1 MKYMVDSTVTDG
13 ATSSGPHGI
22 SLSTTMDDDVFM
34 DGTLREVE
42 EKTPDSQEEVSEK
55 SMAKISPGAVRQE
68 VSQAISD
75 KRGMLII
82 LKEAED
88 KMETEGKET
97 CTLVEKE
104 EPLVPGKAE
113 DEESELLSPSKEKE
127 KLKEDTTVV
136 IESQTIVV
144 KTSGPKTEI
153 KTDDMTQI
161 KVTGSPKK
169 AMASWISE
177 AVKTEASEVISVLTN
192 EVKEVKT
199 SEEPQQKAGIFTFEE
214 VQTEQAKS
222 SLSQITV
229 SESSA
234 TSLAVVL
241 YENLKAAIQFWLPP
255 STSPPPAALPPLP
268 SLQQQPNQSNN
279 SVIKCC
285 AWLTVP

>member
-1 MKYMVDSTVTDG
+1 MKYMVDSTITDG

-34 DGTLREVE
+34 DGTLKEVE

-55 SMAKISPGAVRQE
+55 SVVKVSPGSVRQE

-88 KMETEGKET
+88 KMETEGKEM

-104 EPLVPGKAE
+104 EPVVPRKAE

-127 KLKEDTTVV
+127 REENLKEDTTVV
-136 IESQTIVV
+136 IEAKTIVV
-144 KTSGPKTEI
+144 KTSSPKTEI

-161 KVTGSPKK
+161 KGIDSPKK

-177 AVKTEASEVISVLTN
+177 VVKTEASEVISVLTK
-192 EVKEVKT
+192 EVKEMKT
-199 SEEPQQKAGIFTFEE
+199 SEELQQKAEIFTFEE
-214 VQTEQAKS
+214 VQTEQSKS
-222 SLSQITV
+222 SQITV

-241 YENLKAAIQFWLPP
+241 YEN
-255 STSPPPAALPPLP
+255 
-268 SLQQQPNQSNN
+268 
-279 SVIKCC
+279 
-285 AWLTVP
+285 